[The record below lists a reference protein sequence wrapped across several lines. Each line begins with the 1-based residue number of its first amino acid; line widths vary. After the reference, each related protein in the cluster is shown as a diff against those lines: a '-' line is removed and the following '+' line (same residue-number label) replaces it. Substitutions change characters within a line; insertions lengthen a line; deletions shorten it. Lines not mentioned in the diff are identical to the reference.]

1 MSKAL
6 PWRGSFHRTAE
17 CELHVQKMSPICA
30 GHLRS
35 HNCSTMLRKKQ
46 IRNARK
52 TIEITTQ
59 AHAGRFYNHSFIALF
74 AAWKKGTEWEGLI
87 LSGKLFV
94 LTGVA
99 LFLSARR
106 HVCNYIDG
114 LLTSKTVA
122 HKWFCDIRHARE
134 IRYRQ
139 LQVFSG
145 LKTMRNLMGNWV
157 RFHPILSTARTI
169 EPQKIDTSKTS
180 CMLTASSECSFKVNL
195 RVNCNRWI
203 VNLSLQRRT

>member
-1 MSKAL
+1 M
-6 PWRGSFHRTAE
+6 
-17 CELHVQKMSPICA
+17 
-30 GHLRS
+30 
-35 HNCSTMLRKKQ
+35 
-46 IRNARK
+46 
-52 TIEITTQ
+52 
-59 AHAGRFYNHSFIALF
+59 
-74 AAWKKGTEWEGLI
+74 
-87 LSGKLFV
+87 

-99 LFLSARR
+99 LFWGARR

-169 EPQKIDTSKTS
+169 KPQKIDTSKTS

-203 VNLSLQRRT
+203 VNLSLQRRTWSRRYSALTQGRKRFHCGLAYTASFSWRKKRSFNRWE